1 MAEGREVVK
10 DSRLRAVKG
19 EVVEVPRDALQR
31 KVRLQA
37 RAAMQKRKRT
47 VIERLRRMVMMAERQ
62 SAGGRQQ
69 GADPETGMRRA
80 RLSRKRRR
88 IEGNRIDVNR
98 YSNKKNMP
106 ISKCRAIPVLS
117 S

>member
-1 MAEGREVVK
+1 M
-10 DSRLRAVKG
+10 
-19 EVVEVPRDALQR
+19 EVPREAIQR

-37 RAAMQKRKRT
+37 KAAVQRRKRT

-62 SAGGRQQ
+62 STGRRQR

-88 IEGNRIDVNR
+88 IEANQIHVNR
-98 YSNKKNMP
+98 EGSRKRQRTQAQNSRKKQ
-106 ISKCRAIPVLS
+106 KQRVER
-117 S
+117 